1 MKASTCG
8 IVIVIA
14 LLLAGAAQAGLLK
27 GDPRVCSYG
36 AARPCAQAAAMA
48 TAKQALAR
56 RDGVSPWYGT
66 LTCYTVNANVLRW
79 TCRWFHVGASGT
91 MTVTFALSHGVW
103 VRHVVWAV

>member
-8 IVIVIA
+8 IFIA
-14 LLLAGAAQAGLLK
+14 VLLAGTAHAGLLK

-36 AARPCAQAAAMA
+36 APRPCAQAAAIA

-56 RDGVSPWYGT
+56 RDGVSPWFGT
-66 LTCYTVNANVLRW
+66 LTCYTLNANNVLRW
-79 TCRWFHVGASGT
+79 TCRWFHGGGQGT
-91 MTVTFALSHGVW
+91 MTVTFARVNGVW

>member
-8 IVIVIA
+8 IVIAFV
-14 LLLAGAAQAGLLK
+14 LAGTAHAGLLK

-48 TAKQALAR
+48 TAKRALAR
-56 RDGVSPWYGT
+56 RDGVSPWFGT

-79 TCRWFHVGASGT
+79 TCRWFHVGANGT
-91 MTVTFALSHGVW
+91 MTVTFALSHGFW
-103 VRHVVWAV
+103 VRHVVWAI